1 MKSYN
6 GKMKCK
12 TNTNLETLNLKK
24 KRKKKNIKPNITEK
38 TNSDGYTNL
47 MTAKWNEKK

>member
-6 GKMKCK
+6 GKMKYK
-12 TNTNLETLNLKK
+12 TNTNLETLNLK
-24 KRKKKNIKPNITEK
+24 KKKNIKPNITEK
-38 TNSDGYTNL
+38 TNSYGYTNL

>member
-1 MKSYN
+1 MQNKYQFR
-6 GKMKCK
+6 
-12 TNTNLETLNLKK
+12 NTKFK
-24 KRKKKNIKPNITEK
+24 KKKNIKPNITEK